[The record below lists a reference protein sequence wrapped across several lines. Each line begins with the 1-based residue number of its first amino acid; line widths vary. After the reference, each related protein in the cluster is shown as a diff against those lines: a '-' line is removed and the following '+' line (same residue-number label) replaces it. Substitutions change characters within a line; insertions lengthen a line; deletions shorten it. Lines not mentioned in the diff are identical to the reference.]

1 MLLEWNQIYVD
12 IVYVYIYADIYV
24 DICALLLQVTKLG
37 TETKRTKI
45 LLNNK
50 RLPFYLDPNVR
61 C

>member
-1 MLLEWNQIYVD
+1 MSTYMQTYTYVD
-12 IVYVYIYADIYV
+12 M
-24 DICALLLQVTKLG
+24 CALLLQVTKYG